1 MLSTADLSAEDDP
14 NLELVVRDMLEVSVR
29 MPLLLPVRCRRLV
42 VVVPDP
48 ESVLVLLLV
57 GTGILELLGC
67 LALIPGVGKPGVED
81 TELFL
86 ELGLELAFLVGV
98 VAGLEDGH
106 PTNTGMLDSDVDL
119 IILLG
124 RGVMYDLDRILA
136 ESGVLSV
143 DELLGVLFLSC
154 VEVFRGTLEPNPT
167 GVGRM
172 PRAPFLILL
181 ERRTLEPRRPPSSSE
196 LSDMLE
202 PWRLGGR
209 EPGLDPGVRE
219 LRPPWVDWRRE

>member
-1 MLSTADLSAEDDP
+1 MEFINTILYCKNTDF
-14 NLELVVRDMLEVSVR
+14 NIHI
-29 MPLLLPVRCRRLV
+29 RCQFF
-42 VVVPDP
+42 P
-48 ESVLVLLLV
+48 
-57 GTGILELLGC
+57 
-67 LALIPGVGKPGVED
+67 
-81 TELFL
+81 
-86 ELGLELAFLVGV
+86 
-98 VAGLEDGH
+98 
-106 PTNTGMLDSDVDL
+106 
-119 IILLG
+119 
-124 RGVMYDLDRILA
+124 YLA

-219 LRPPWVDWRRE
+219 LRPPWVDWRREQGSSLFPQSTLERTFMPKLLSDFSFI

>member
-1 MLSTADLSAEDDP
+1 VLSTADLSAEDDP

-48 ESVLVLLLV
+48 ESVLV
-57 GTGILELLGC
+57 
-67 LALIPGVGKPGVED
+67 
-81 TELFL
+81 
-86 ELGLELAFLVGV
+86 
-98 VAGLEDGH
+98 
-106 PTNTGMLDSDVDL
+106 
-119 IILLG
+119 
-124 RGVMYDLDRILA
+124 LA